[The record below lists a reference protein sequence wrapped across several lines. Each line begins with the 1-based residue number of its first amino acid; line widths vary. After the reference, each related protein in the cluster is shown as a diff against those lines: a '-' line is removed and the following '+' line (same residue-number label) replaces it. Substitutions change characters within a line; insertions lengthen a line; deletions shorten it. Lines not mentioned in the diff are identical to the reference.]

1 MHGVSS
7 RKMRGVALIT
17 ALVAVVL
24 VLALLAVMV
33 DIGTARLRQAA
44 AMLRAQQA
52 LDAADAGT
60 AWVRALLTEHGGDL
74 SGVLADLSAARSTMT
89 FAIDPDTSAE
99 VVVGLDLPGDAKHS
113 DHLDIN
119 LQQNPEIGEAPLQVV
134 ATATVSAHG
143 RVLAT
148 RTVTTLVRRF
158 GLAPYSEVVGVVD
171 DASVVSDTS
180 PGDPGGQVGTAY
192 ATDLRIH
199 AYTETGSGP
208 PVPANLFKNDSWSD
222 GNLGSSGILP

>member
-1 MHGVSS
+1 MHGMS
-7 RKMRGVALIT
+7 RRKIRGVALIT
-17 ALVAVVL
+17 ALFAVVL

-33 DIGTARLRQAA
+33 DVGTARLRQAA

-52 LDAADAGT
+52 LAAADAGT
-60 AWVRALLTEHGGDL
+60 AWVRALLTKHSGDL
-74 SGVLADLSAARSTMT
+74 SGVLDDLSAAHSTT
-89 FAIDPDTSAE
+89 NFAIDAETNAE
-99 VVVGLDLPGDAKHS
+99 VVVGLDLPGDAKHT
-113 DHLDIN
+113 DHLDVN
-119 LQQNPEIGEAPLQVV
+119 LQQNPAIGEAPLQVV
-134 ATATVSAHG
+134 ATATLSAHG
-143 RVLAT
+143 RTLAT

-158 GLAPYSEVVGVVD
+158 ALSPYSEVVGVVD
-171 DASVVSDTS
+171 DASVLSDTS

-222 GNLGSSGILP
+222 GNRGGSGILP